1 MKLALGTAQF
11 SGTYSFA
18 KNKDFDKKK
27 FQQFISYCKKN
38 NIFFLDTAS
47 NYKNVHELITKTK
60 INLKTKIISKVFIDP
75 KKSIDQNF
83 KIISKQIDLLK
94 GKKLYG
100 LLLHNPEILKL
111 KKGNIFWEIMKDVK
125 KKYNIK
131 KIGVS
136 VYNKSDLIFILKKYK
151 IEIAQFPLNIFD
163 QRFLDFSLINKLNK
177 KGILIFIRSVFLRG
191 FLIDKNLKKPKNL
204 NIFEKYFKK
213 IFETA
218 DKNNITPLSLSINFL
233 KKNKKFFHYAIIAPD
248 DIDQFI
254 EINNL
259 IKNKKNYNINYKN
272 FKNNNEKL
280 ILPYLW
286 K

>member
-27 FQQFISYCKKN
+27 FEQFISYCKKS

-75 KKSIDQNF
+75 KKNTDQNF

-125 KKYNIK
+125 KKY
-131 KIGVS
+131 S
-136 VYNKSDLIFILKKYK
+136 
-151 IEIAQFPLNIFD
+151 A
-163 QRFLDFSLINKLNK
+163 
-177 KGILIFIRSVFLRG
+177 
-191 FLIDKNLKKPKNL
+191 
-204 NIFEKYFKK
+204 
-213 IFETA
+213 
-218 DKNNITPLSLSINFL
+218 
-233 KKNKKFFHYAIIAPD
+233 
-248 DIDQFI
+248 
-254 EINNL
+254 
-259 IKNKKNYNINYKN
+259 
-272 FKNNNEKL
+272 
-280 ILPYLW
+280 
-286 K
+286 